1 MAEAR
6 AFVRDLPRV
15 DRPREK
21 LLGRGPAALSSA
33 ELIALLLRSG
43 SRGQGV
49 LAAADAV
56 AALLDGPEPVDGARL
71 QAIPGVGVAGACS
84 VMAGLE
90 LGRRLLAS
98 RGPRMRQPADV
109 VALLG
114 GLRSLRQE
122 QFVVLT
128 ADGDGHLLRRQTVF
142 VGTLDRCLVH
152 PREVFAEAIADR
164 AASLFLAHNHPSG
177 NEQPSE
183 DDIAVTR
190 RLVEVGEVMGIQ
202 VRDHL
207 IVTRGSYYS
216 FREHELL

>member
-1 MAEAR
+1 MAA
-6 AFVRDLPRV
+6 AAIRDLARV

-21 LLGRGPAALSSA
+21 LLGRGVSALSSA
-33 ELIALLLRSG
+33 ELVALLLRSG
-43 SRGQGV
+43 ARGHG
-49 LAAADAV
+49 LMGAADAV
-56 AALLDGPEPVDGARL
+56 AALLGRGEPLDARL
-71 QAIPGVGVAGACS
+71 LRRVPGVGVAGACS
-84 VMAGLE
+84 VLAAIE

-98 RGPRMRQPADV
+98 RGPRIRRPADV
-109 VALLG
+109 VALVD
-114 GLRSLRQE
+114 GLRALRQE

-164 AASLFLAHNHPSG
+164 AASVFLAHNHPSG

-183 DDIAVTR
+183 DDVAVTR
-190 RLVEVGEVMGIQ
+190 RLVEVGEVMGIE
-202 VRDHL
+202 VRDHV